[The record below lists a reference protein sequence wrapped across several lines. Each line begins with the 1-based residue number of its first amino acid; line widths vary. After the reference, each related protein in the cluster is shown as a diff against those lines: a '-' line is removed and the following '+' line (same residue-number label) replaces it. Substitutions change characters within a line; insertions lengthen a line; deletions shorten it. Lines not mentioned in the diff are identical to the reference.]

1 MHFWNMKFLFVFF
14 LKKKK
19 FENVVLVLTM
29 KCISVTQAEIQEN
42 VICITKRQLL
52 FVCANA
58 HACRVI
64 NKKLVVA

>member
-1 MHFWNMKFLFVFF
+1 
-14 LKKKK
+14 
-19 FENVVLVLTM
+19 M